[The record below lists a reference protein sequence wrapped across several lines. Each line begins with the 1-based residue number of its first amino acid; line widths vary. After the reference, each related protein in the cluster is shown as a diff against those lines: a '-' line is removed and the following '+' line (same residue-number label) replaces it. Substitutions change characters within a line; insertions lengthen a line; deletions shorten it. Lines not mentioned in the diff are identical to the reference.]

1 MSRDIEEH
9 AHGPDDAI
17 AVRDNARAE
26 RYEAVR
32 DGEIVGIVIYTR
44 TRRRIELIHT
54 VTDPEHRGEGVASV
68 LVRTVLAEARAARL
82 PVLVICPFVESWLQR
97 HPEQARGGS
106 CGNRAARTGPRPRS
120 RRRRAGRG
128 GVASAAWTPSTSSV
142 TAPPAPARPP
152 PRSRGS

>member
-82 PVLVICPFVESWLQR
+82 PAPAICPFAAAGPQR
-97 HPEQARGGS
+97 RPDQPRGVSPGDGS
-106 CGNRAARTGPRPRS
+106 S
-120 RRRRAGRG
+120 
-128 GVASAAWTPSTSSV
+128 
-142 TAPPAPARPP
+142 
-152 PRSRGS
+152 